1 MPDLVT
7 MRRNN
12 TIWSIS
18 QDPVT
23 IIITRTEKI
32 ATEGR
37 FAENTSQVGPLTVR
51 IFQAGEGEKARTE
64 SQLAGIKG
72 IESGWGLLADW
83 QADLRTGPNVRD
95 EFEVPGLG
103 LFVVKAVYPQKSQG
117 QLVGYQAEL
126 EKVI

>member
-1 MPDLVT
+1 MTDLVT

-18 QDPVT
+18 QNPVT

-32 ATEGR
+32 ETEGR
-37 FAENTSQVGPLTVR
+37 FTENTSQVGPITVR
-51 IFQAGEGEKARTE
+51 IFQAGEDDKARTE
-64 SQLAGIKG
+64 SQLAGTKSIQ
-72 IESGWGLLADW
+72 SGWGLLADW
-83 QADLRTGPNVRD
+83 QADMRTGPNVLD

-103 LFVVKAVYPQKSQG
+103 RFIVKSVFPQRVQG

-126 EKVI
+126 EKVN